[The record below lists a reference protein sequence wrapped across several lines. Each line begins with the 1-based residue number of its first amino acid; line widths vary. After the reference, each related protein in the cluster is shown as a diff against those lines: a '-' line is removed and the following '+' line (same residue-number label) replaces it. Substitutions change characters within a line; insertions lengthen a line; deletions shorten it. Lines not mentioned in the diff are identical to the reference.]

1 MFKNIREQSKA
12 KERKACALRGAA
24 QTKRNVAI
32 MTLSMF
38 SVIFTDIMSCRYD
51 KHRLDVTLLDF
62 LTKHASSASRR

>member
-1 MFKNIREQSKA
+1 MFKNIRELRN
-12 KERKACALRGAA
+12 ETLALARGAA

-62 LTKHASSASRR
+62 LTKHASAASRR